1 METTNPIL
9 EKLGLQPTDRAV
21 IFHADD
27 VGMTHGANIA
37 FLELAQHGLV
47 SCGSVM
53 TPCPW
58 FPEIA
63 MLARTRLHL
72 DLGVHL
78 TLTSEWDRYRW
89 GPISTHDPASGLI
102 DDEGYFW
109 RRPEQVQAHLRI
121 DAVEAEFRAQIER
134 ALAAGIDVTHL
145 DTHMGVAVLPELVE
159 LYVRLGLEYRLPI
172 LMVRRMDS
180 YMESLNLGAGQA
192 ERAAALT
199 AALERQGM
207 PLVDTFR
214 MSVMTPSDES
224 NSDEIDQLYYH
235 MLAELPPGI
244 TYFSLH
250 PNTSGDIETIAH
262 ERAFFRV
269 DEYRLLQDR
278 AFTAFVAEQQIHRL
292 GYRQLRDLMRTQV

>member
-1 METTNPIL
+1 MEATNPIL
-9 EKLGLQPTDRAV
+9 EKLGLQPADRAV

-47 SCGSVM
+47 TCGSVM

-63 MLARTRLHL
+63 MLASTRPHL

-89 GPISTHDPASGLI
+89 GPISTRDPASGLI

-109 RRPEQVQAHLRI
+109 RRPEQVREHLRI
-121 DAVEAEFRAQIER
+121 EVVEAEFRAQIDR

-145 DTHMGVAVLPELVE
+145 DTHMGVAALPELVE

-180 YMESLNLGAGQA
+180 YMESLNLGPGQA
-192 ERAAALT
+192 ERVTALP
-199 AALERQGM
+199 AELEHQGM
-207 PLVDTFR
+207 PLLDTFR
-214 MSVMTPSDES
+214 ISVMTPSDEG
-224 NSDEIDQLYYH
+224 NSDEINQVYYH
-235 MLAELPPGI
+235 MIAELPPGI

-250 PNTSGDIETIAH
+250 PDVLGEIETMAR
-262 ERAFFRV
+262 ERSLFRIR
-269 DEYRLLQDR
+269 EYRLLQNL
-278 AFTAFVAEQQIHRL
+278 AFMTFVTEQQIHRL
-292 GYRQLRDLMRTQV
+292 GYRQLRDLMRA